1 MLTYKDCVDATGLE
15 EGAIEAI
22 AQHEHLPE
30 IVAAE
35 LGYRLAQQT
44 GGEQII
50 DQMIRDDIKT
60 AKQPETAMRWQ
71 TVLDRF
77 ESNHQIGTQSV

>member
-35 LGYRLAQQT
+35 LGYGLSQQA

-60 AKQPETAMRWQ
+60 AKQPETATHWQ
-71 TVLDRF
+71 KVVDRF
-77 ESNHQIGTQSV
+77 ESSHPMGTQSV

>member
-22 AQHEHLPE
+22 AQHEHVPE

-35 LGYRLAQQT
+35 LGYGLTQKPD
-44 GGEQII
+44 GEQII

-60 AKQPETAMRWQ
+60 AKRPATATHWQ
-71 TVLDRF
+71 AVLDRF
-77 ESNHQIGTQSV
+77 ESTHQIGTQKV